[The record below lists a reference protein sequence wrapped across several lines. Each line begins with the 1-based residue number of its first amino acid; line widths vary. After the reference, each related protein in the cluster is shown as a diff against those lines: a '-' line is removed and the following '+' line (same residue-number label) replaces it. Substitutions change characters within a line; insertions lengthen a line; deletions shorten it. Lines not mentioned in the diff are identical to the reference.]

1 MADLIALL
9 TLRCPIE
16 EAMARITV
24 LGLVRPCLPGGRNAG
39 DLLIRMTV
47 DRPPRLED
55 LGLTKDLVAADDG
68 ALFEPIAGE
77 GDARASPV
85 HRTALFHAA
94 RHPSADRLA
103 RFEAEMIAM
112 PRRTDFMRGWMLGRV
127 TRAWGRFAWDYVWEQ
142 GYDRLDDLTGRYM
155 RAPCHWGQVDRWF
168 DPEHP
173 DWLIDPHLVHAF
185 CHTGIGASA

>member
-16 EAMARITV
+16 DAMARIAV
-24 LGLVRPCLPGGRNAG
+24 SGLVRPCLPGGRNAG

-85 HRTALFHAA
+85 HRTALFHAT

-142 GYDRLDDLTGRYM
+142 GYDRLDDLTGRK
-155 RAPCHWGQVDRWF
+155 WG
-168 DPEHP
+168 
-173 DWLIDPHLVHAF
+173 
-185 CHTGIGASA
+185 